1 MMATLGVPFSVTRD
15 SVGHMSD
22 AMTRHYTHISD
33 KVARAAV
40 EKLDELRKA
49 PRFVDVFVDVP

>member
-1 MMATLGVPFSVTRD
+1 MMAQLGVPAPVTREA
-15 SVGHMSD
+15 VGHMSD

-40 EKLDELRKA
+40 EKLDELRKS